1 MTNKLAKDCKEI
13 FERKE
18 GFQFEE
24 SENKFSIITDYQ
36 HLVKFRTFIKYSDLE
51 EKLREAALICY
62 DADYCEKSYNDEG
75 DLILDRIY
83 EQNIEAL
90 LRNPTFTTEEE
101 KEKLKLLLDFMKKF
115 NVNFIGD

>member
-1 MTNKLAKDCKEI
+1 MKDLAT
-13 FERKE
+13 
-18 GFQFEE
+18 
-24 SENKFSIITDYQ
+24 IT
-36 HLVKFRTFIKYSDLE
+36 KFRTFIKYKDLPE
-51 EKLREAALICY
+51 QLREAALICY

-83 EQNIEAL
+83 EQNIEAF

-115 NVNFIGD
+115 NVNFIED